1 MRTHASILIIAM
13 VLYLTFPKGASAQW
27 VQISQPPGD
36 TILSLKAIESDLY
49 VTTNSGC
56 FVSRDNG
63 DSWTAASS
71 AMPVGTQA
79 HGVNNVGRNLF
90 AAVSP
95 DGLLVSRDNGVSW
108 KVANSGL
115 PKGIRSEV
123 DHMVAN
129 GSNLFIGTLSDGVFL
144 STNDG
149 ASWRAASSGL
159 PKDAWVRDLAVSG
172 TNLLAV
178 MGVDGGPLFLST
190 DNGSNWEAIK
200 WSSDSAN
207 WVDYLVEGSN
217 CLFAVTF
224 SKILRSK
231 DNGVSWEL
239 LAPKTDWG
247 DMGSLVILSSLRMIG
262 TKLFLVTAGPAQIF
276 RSTDNGDTWTP
287 CKPGLPE
294 EVRVTGLVERGSNL
308 IASTWSHGVF
318 LSTDK
323 SATWKAINSGLTEG
337 VTGVSI
343 TLSDKYLFAV
353 TTYND
358 IFRLPLADLSLEG
371 RLEARF

>member
-13 VLYLTFPKGASAQW
+13 VLYFPFPKGASAQW

-36 TILSLKAIESDLY
+36 TIFSLKAIESDLY

-63 DSWTAASS
+63 DSWTTVSS
-71 AMPVGTQA
+71 AMPAGTQV

-90 AAVSP
+90 AAASP

-108 KVANSGL
+108 KVANAGL
-115 PKGIRSEV
+115 PQGTRVEV
-123 DHMVAN
+123 DHMVAS
-129 GSNLFIGTLSDGVFL
+129 GSNLFIGTLGDGVFL

-159 PKDAWVRDLAVSG
+159 PKNEWVRDLAVCG

-178 MGVDGGPLFLST
+178 MGFDGGPLFLSA

-200 WSSDSAN
+200 WRSDSTN
-207 WVDYLVEGSN
+207 WVDYLVESSN
-217 CLFAVTF
+217 CLFAVTL
-224 SKILRSK
+224 SEILRSK
-231 DNGVSWEL
+231 DNGVSWKL
-239 LAPKTDWG
+239 LAQGPVW
-247 DMGSLVILSSLRMIG
+247 SFLRMIG
-262 TKLFLVTAGPAQIF
+262 TRLFLVTAGPARIF
-276 RSTDNGDTWTP
+276 RSTDNGDTWTL

-294 EVRVTGLVERGSNL
+294 DVRVTGLVERGSNL

-323 SATWKAINSGLTEG
+323 SAIWKAINSGLTKD
-337 VTGVSI
+337 VLGVSI